1 MRDTVRDRVRV
12 GGSSLVTGHRAAS
25 PRAVARP
32 SPCLVPRPPACLVRV
47 RVRLMNPNLN
57 PSPKPD
63 PSQTAAMPGKVQA
76 RISPVYLPYF
86 SLHSPKYLPLPGE
99 LEPPSLGELPSLRP
113 LGGLGL
119 GLG

>member
-1 MRDTVRDRVRV
+1 
-12 GGSSLVTGHRAAS
+12 
-25 PRAVARP
+25 
-32 SPCLVPRPPACLVRV
+32 
-47 RVRLMNPNLN
+47 MNPNLN